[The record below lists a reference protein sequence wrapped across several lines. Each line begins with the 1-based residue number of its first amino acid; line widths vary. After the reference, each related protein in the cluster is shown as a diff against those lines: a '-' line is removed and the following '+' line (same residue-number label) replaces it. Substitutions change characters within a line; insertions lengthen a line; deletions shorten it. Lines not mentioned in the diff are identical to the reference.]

1 MPLSGPQ
8 PRFGDADVGAWAE
21 RVADFSPEGDHARV
35 GVAAHSV
42 RAVPVADLPEVV
54 GVADRDR
61 LPLHVHVSEQPAENV
76 ACLAAH
82 GRTPTRV
89 LADAGALTERTS
101 LVHAT
106 HLTDADVA
114 AIRRSKATVCLC
126 PTTERDLADGLPRTG
141 DLMPGPLS
149 LGTDQHVG
157 TDLFEEARGVELHE
171 RLRTLRRGTLS
182 PGALLGAATAHSSLG
197 WTDAGVLRPG
207 ARADLVNVSLESTR
221 LAGADPERALDAVI
235 FAATATDVRH
245 VMIDGEWTVRDG
257 VHHLVPDIAGELAMV
272 IEELHT

>member
-1 MPLSGPQ
+1 RDVPLSGHQ
-8 PRFGDADVGAWAE
+8 LSIGVAQVEACAE
-21 RVADFSPEGDHARV
+21 RLADFSPKGDHARV

-42 RAVPVADLPEVV
+42 RAVPVADLSEVV
-54 GVADRDR
+54 GVADSGR

-76 ACLAAH
+76 ACLTAH

-114 AIRRSKATVCLC
+114 DIRRSKATVCLC

-141 DLMPGPLS
+141 DLMPAPLS
-149 LGTDQHVG
+149 QGTAQQMG
-157 TDLFEEARGVELHE
+157 TALFEEARGAELHA
-171 RLRTLRRGTLS
+171 RWRTLRRGTSS
-182 PGALLGAATAHSSLG
+182 PGALRGAATSHSSLA
-197 WTDAGVLRPG
+197 WTDAGVSRPV

-221 LAGADPERALDAVI
+221 LAGADPERARDAVI

-245 VMIDGEWTVRDG
+245 
-257 VHHLVPDIAGELAMV
+257 
-272 IEELHT
+272 